1 MVTTAAKVLVS
12 PMPGGQPQAFSCFGP
27 MVQSWRPQR
36 RLHSDRPVAPRAVGA
51 ADGGEAVDVVV
62 VGEDAKQVEARVP
75 AFFGESKARLVEL
88 SAALFN
94 TAPRRALSSA
104 RSASRQQP

>member
-75 AFFGESKARLVEL
+75 ALLVKARRGLL
-88 SAALFN
+88 N
-94 TAPRRALSSA
+94 
-104 RSASRQQP
+104 